1 MLMDEKLPDERW
13 LVQAYR
19 FLYAAH
25 TLLNSKEYRTSPALF
40 TPTLHLTAHGIE
52 LLLKSNL
59 LGSGLSEADMKN
71 QIRHDIQLLWDHEL
85 NSELRTEI
93 EEAAVLVWDHARL
106 NPRFEGEFISDPRKE
121 LTEYLLALSRLHAR
135 SSGDTVRYMSGPDAV
150 APRPHLLTEAFFAV
164 ADRKLRQLT
173 YSGT

>member
-1 MLMDEKLPDERW
+1 MHEKAPDKQW

-19 FLYAAH
+19 FLYAAR
-25 TLLNSKEYRTSPALF
+25 TLLNSKEYSASRALF

-59 LGSGLSEADMKN
+59 IGSGLSEADMKN

-85 NSELRTEI
+85 NSELRNEI

-106 NPRFEGEFISDPRKE
+106 NPRFQGEFGSDPRKE
-121 LTEYLLALSRLHAR
+121 LKEYLRVLSSLHAQT
-135 SSGDTVRYMSGPDAV
+135 SGDTIRYMSAPDAEG
-150 APRPHLLTEAFFAV
+150 PRPHLMIEAFFTL
-164 ADRKLRQLT
+164 ADRKLRQLLH
-173 YSGT
+173 S